1 MAPESRFAVKLDT
14 SVEQIEVPFQMLRCY
29 VAELKNG
36 VTYHAAGAF
45 DIRGWVR
52 NDPDGSVE
60 IDAQGT
66 ADNLRSFI
74 EQIEIG
80 PPSSR
85 VDDLDVVERE
95 TDDRPDE
102 FRVVR

>member
-1 MAPESRFAVKLDT
+1 MAGMIRRRLTVRGRVQKVGFRAFARD
-14 SVEQIEVPFQMLRCY
+14 
-29 VAELKNG
+29 
-36 VTYHAAGAF
+36 AAGAF

-85 VDDLDVVERE
+85 VDDLEVEERE
-95 TDDRPDE
+95 ADDRPDE
-102 FRVVR
+102 FGVVR